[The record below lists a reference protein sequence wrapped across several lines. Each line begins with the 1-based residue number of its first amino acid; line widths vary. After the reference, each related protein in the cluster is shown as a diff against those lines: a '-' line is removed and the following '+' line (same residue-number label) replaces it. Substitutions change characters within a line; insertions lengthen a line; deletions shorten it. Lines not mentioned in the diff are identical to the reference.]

1 MGVPAAGEEPPPAVE
16 VSATVPSDGPRPIWH
31 LLGRTTS
38 MIVLLTTAYYTWPV
52 KPPTADVESGVR
64 LAGVILSGG
73 LVGMVLWLQLRARR
87 RVARDLAAIE
97 GLLTLLYFLVVAF
110 AATYYTMSHMHGQF
124 SGLETRTDGLYFT
137 VTTLATV
144 GFGDIHASGTAARA
158 LVTAQMLFTLLYLGT
173 AVRLLSGTQVWARLT
188 GTPEPPER

>member
-1 MGVPAAGEEPPPAVE
+1 
-16 VSATVPSDGPRPIWH
+16 
-31 LLGRTTS
+31 

-52 KPPTADVESGVR
+52 RSPTADVQSGAR
-64 LAGVILSGG
+64 LVGVIVSGG
-73 LVGMVLWLQLRARR
+73 LVAVVLWFQLRARH
-87 RVARDLAAIE
+87 RVPRDLAAIE

-110 AATYYTMSHMHGQF
+110 ASTYYTMAHVSGEF
-124 SGLETRTDGLYFT
+124 SGLQTRTDALYFT

-144 GFGDIHASGTAARA
+144 GFGDIYASGTAARA

-188 GTPEPPER
+188 RTPEPPER